1 MMFLVLISLVSVQ
14 SAWGDDVYEPNND
27 WTSARAV
34 STNATLPGLILS
46 DADWFKLELPLGR
59 FEVNALFSNDGTKDL
74 GLWIIDSNGVVQKQ
88 SFNGVVDDGVG
99 ESTVGR
105 YLYFNVPAT
114 GTYYLKVDNQNAG
127 PYNGMPYSLSLY
139 HPVKWMARFDQYG
152 PIQKSSIT
160 VVDVDGDGYDEIFVG
175 TNKLLDSN
183 GNEVAK
189 GALLCLKHDGTLKW
203 AAEFPGIADA
213 RKPGIVYATS
223 SINSTPVI
231 GDIDGDNKPDI
242 VIGVGSEDSTV
253 YGEKG
258 GVYALDARTGFV
270 KWFHQSIDYIG
281 GNICGADGCPDG
293 LPDGVFSSAVIRDL
307 DNDGNNEVVY
317 GGLDQRVWVLDGKTG
332 LPKAGWP
339 KHMLDT
345 VWSSPAVTDLDG
357 DGRLD
362 ILIGADITENP
373 DAGTVTG
380 GIFHVLDDT
389 GNEDI
394 PGFNTLIP
402 GTNPAYNLYGKWE
415 EQVIWSS
422 PEVGDIDGDGVPEIV
437 YGTGNYLADPK
448 GHFIRVWNKN
458 GTPKFNTGT
467 TGYLPTLGKTFAT
480 PLFAD
485 LDGDGKKE
493 IIATTLDGYLHV
505 WNHQGTQLFA
515 QKTIPFGAGA
525 VTQPIFSSPVAVDI
539 DGDNKLEIV
548 YAQGAQLIVVG
559 YVSGQLVQRTDP
571 TKWSLV
577 MGSYSGSP
585 AVKDI
590 DRDSELD
597 FIVGGYDAVT
607 PRAIVYRFRN
617 DVARL
622 TTGASSARYDRRQ
635 FREPIMPAAHRR
647 GLSPGILMMLL
658 D

>member
-1 MMFLVLISLVSVQ
+1 VGFQ
-14 SAWGDDVYEPNND
+14 PAHGDDQYEPND
-27 WTSARAV
+27 ERSQAV
-34 STNATLPGLILS
+34 LVNANSVLTNLILS
-46 DADWFKLELPLGR
+46 DVDNFKFELPYGR
-59 FEVNALFSNDGTKDL
+59 FEVNALFANDGVEDL
-74 GLWIIDSNGVVQKQ
+74 ALSIWNESGIAQKFSWQ
-88 SFNGVVDDGVG
+88 GIVDLGVG
-99 ESTVGR
+99 ETAAGR
-105 YLYFNVPAT
+105 YLYFDVPIP
-114 GTYYLKVDNQNAG
+114 GTYYLTVDN
-127 PYNGMPYSLSLY
+127 PHTSGMAYSLSLY
-139 HPVKWMARFDQYG
+139 HPAKWMYRNDAYG

-160 VVDVDGDGYDEIFVG
+160 VADVDRDGYDEIFVG

-189 GALLCLKHDGTLKW
+189 GGLLCLKHDGTLKW

-213 RKPGIVYATS
+213 RKPGIAYATS

-231 GDIDGDNKPDI
+231 GDIDGDKKPDI
-242 VIGVGSEDSTV
+242 VVGVGSEDSTI

-258 GVYALDARTGFV
+258 GVYALDARTGAI

-281 GNICGADGCPDG
+281 GNICGANGCPDG

-307 DNDGNNEVVY
+307 DNDGNVEVVY

-332 LPKAGWP
+332 QPKTGWP
-339 KHMLDT
+339 RHMLDT
-345 VWSSPAVTDLDG
+345 VWSSPAVADMDG

-362 ILIGADITENP
+362 ILIGADITTNP
-373 DAGTVTG
+373 DARTVTG
-380 GIFHVLDDT
+380 GIFHILDDL

-394 PGFNTLIP
+394 PGFNALIP
-402 GTNPAYNLYGKWE
+402 GTNPAYKLYGKWE
-415 EQVIWSS
+415 EQVLWSS
-422 PEVGDIDGDGVPEIV
+422 PEVGDIDGDGILEIA

-458 GTPKFNTGT
+458 GTPKFNAGT
-467 TGYLPTLGKTFAT
+467 TGYLPTQGKTFAT

-485 LDGDGKKE
+485 LDGDGKQE
-493 IIATTLDGYLHV
+493 IIATTLKGYLHV
-505 WNHQGTQLFA
+505 WNHLGTSLFA

-525 VTQPIFSSPVAVDI
+525 VEQPIFSSPVAVDI
-539 DGDNKLEIV
+539 DGDGKLEII

-559 YVSGQLVQRTDP
+559 YESGQLIQRTDP

-590 DRDSELD
+590 DQDGELD
-597 FIVGGYDAVT
+597 FISGGYDAVT

-622 TTGASSARYDRRQ
+622 TTGASSASYARRQ
-635 FREPIMPAAHRR
+635 FREPIMPILRR
-647 GLSPGILMMLL
+647 GLSPAIFMLL
-658 D
+658 LE